1 MFLAAGNK
9 IHLHSHHTDKLY
21 KGSPKVV
28 IIVQRHG
35 EEDAQT
41 RSCEEEASKESRGT
55 DACIEELRE
64 YQKTGHGSLK
74 GVMLERKI
82 MNRKP
87 YKPCIFGLSRCFHLS
102 FLGGSERCTR
112 VCVCASFRI
121 IKDDRHA
128 TASYHSV
135 LLGCVFK

>member
-64 YQKTGHGSLK
+64 YQKTGHGSSK
-74 GVMLERKI
+74 GVILERK
-82 MNRKP
+82 
-87 YKPCIFGLSRCFHLS
+87 S
-102 FLGGSERCTR
+102 
-112 VCVCASFRI
+112 
-121 IKDDRHA
+121 
-128 TASYHSV
+128 
-135 LLGCVFK
+135 